1 MKSYQNLVMLQNLY
15 RLKSL
20 GFEYTELVS
29 INQKNLD
36 ILPNDLNS
44 LHVSIS
50 SCHLCDL
57 SKSRKQSMS
66 GYGND
71 NADLMIVDSIV
82 SGSDDDMS
90 TYYTGRAGSSLRK
103 MIENVLELSIDDV
116 FLTHAVKC
124 KPLGSNKPSDSELN
138 SCKPYL
144 YRQIEIIKPK
154 VIVTLGEETYN
165 VFSQTKEEFNSVRGH
180 IIDFKEYKLVPIYH
194 PQFLL
199 RNPSLKK
206 DTLNDL
212 KIIKSLL

>member
-1 MKSYQNLVMLQNLY
+1 MLQNLY

-20 GFEYTELVS
+20 GFEYTDLVS
-29 INQKNLD
+29 VNQKNLD
-36 ILPNDLNS
+36 ILPNDINS
-44 LHVSIS
+44 LHRAVS

-57 SKSRKQSMS
+57 SKSRRQSMS
-66 GYGND
+66 GYGSGT
-71 NADLMIVDSIV
+71 ADLMIVDSIV
-82 SGSDDDMS
+82 SSSEDDSAD
-90 TYYTGRAGSSLRK
+90 YYAGRAGTSLRK

-124 KPLGSNKPSDSELN
+124 KPLGSNKPSESEFN

-144 YRQIEIIKPK
+144 YKQIEIIQPK
-154 VIVTLGEETYN
+154 VIVTLGEEAYN
-165 VFSQTKEEFNSVRGH
+165 IFSQTKEEFNSVRGH
-180 IIDFKEYKLVPIYH
+180 IIDLKDYKLVPIYH

>member
-1 MKSYQNLVMLQNLY
+1 MLQNLY

-20 GFEYTELVS
+20 GFEYTDLVS
-29 INQKNLD
+29 VNQKNLD
-36 ILPNDLNS
+36 ILPSDISS

-82 SGSDDDMS
+82 SGSEDETS
-90 TYYTGRAGSSLRK
+90 SYYAGRAGASLRK
-103 MIENVLELSIDDV
+103 MVENVLELNIDDV

-144 YRQIEIIKPK
+144 YKQIEIIKPK
-154 VIVTLGEETYN
+154 VIVTLGEEAYN
-165 VFSQTKEEFNSVRGH
+165 IFSQTKEEFNNVRGH
-180 IIDFKEYKLVPIYH
+180 IIDLKDYKLVPIYH

>member
-20 GFEYTELVS
+20 GFEYTDLVCV
-29 INQKNLD
+29 NQKNLD
-36 ILPNDLNS
+36 ILPNDLGA

-66 GYGND
+66 GYGNA

-82 SGSDDDMS
+82 SSSDDDLGS
-90 TYYTGRAGSSLRK
+90 YYTGRAGTSLRK

-124 KPLGSNKPSDSELN
+124 KPLGSNRPSDSELN

-144 YRQIEIIKPK
+144 YRQIEVIKPK
-154 VIVTLGEETYN
+154 VIVALGEESYN
-165 VFSQTKEEFNSVRGH
+165 IFSQTKEEFNSVRGH

>member
-1 MKSYQNLVMLQNLY
+1 MLQNLY

-20 GFEYTELVS
+20 GFEYTDLVS
-29 INQKNLD
+29 VNQKNLD
-36 ILPNDLNS
+36 ILPNDINS

-57 SKSRKQSMS
+57 SKSRRQSMS
-66 GYGND
+66 GYGN
-71 NADLMIVDSIV
+71 ADAELMIVDSIV
-82 SGSDDDMS
+82 SSSEDDS
-90 TYYTGRAGSSLRK
+90 ASYYAGRAGASLRK
-103 MIENVLELSIDDV
+103 MVENVLELSIDDV

-124 KPLGSNKPSDSELN
+124 KPLGSNKPSESELN

-144 YRQIEIIKPK
+144 YKQIEVIKPK
-154 VIVTLGEETYN
+154 VIVTLGEEAYN
-165 VFSQTKEEFNSVRGH
+165 IFSQTKEEFNSVRGH
-180 IIDFKEYKLVPIYH
+180 IIDLKDYKLVPIYH

>member
-1 MKSYQNLVMLQNLY
+1 MLQNLY

-20 GFEYTELVS
+20 GFEYTDLVCV
-29 INQKNLD
+29 NQKNLD
-36 ILPNDLNS
+36 ILPNDLGA

-66 GYGND
+66 GYGNA

-82 SGSDDDMS
+82 SSSDDDLGS
-90 TYYTGRAGSSLRK
+90 YYTGRAGTSLRK

-124 KPLGSNKPSDSELN
+124 KPLGSNRPSDSELN

-144 YRQIEIIKPK
+144 YRQIEVIKPK
-154 VIVTLGEETYN
+154 VIVALGEESYN
-165 VFSQTKEEFNSVRGH
+165 IFSQTKEEFNSVRGH